1 MNHRT
6 LLTILIGATVLSFCS
21 RREKSDMRNFGSMR
35 CLTMLYAM
43 LLVVF
48 AASGEALAQT
58 GAAQSRVSGQRG
70 LPNSLT
76 LRGDDHATTMQRLRF
91 VRQYKIEDLRSR
103 PQIMLGT
110 AKLDFTPVLNNPKA
124 LFNIA
129 LRLRAMPKNVEV
141 KEDTSEISEVDQGL
155 VLHHVLS
162 YRILPGKCAD
172 PGVQAQLAQAGVA
185 CFTKESAN
193 QRMAEFATPG
203 HARYVADP
211 VKRQAAIASYQ
222 QNSALADADA
232 SKHIADLRKSFAD
245 PKQRATLVAQLG
257 AAEVTRIS
265 NLNDDQLKAEIINSS
280 VQRVEQTAFVYKL
293 DSSQYAHP
301 TTVLRI
307 TPSAQEMAA
316 GKQLLH
322 TVIPEGG
329 AANSQF
335 PKMLVVEPAANF
347 HAQAAPASPKNAT
360 DQTTDMDLGSY
371 IYLTGFT
378 FSHDYEWSIEVDTT
392 INWCLIGC
400 SSTYSVRVFAGFNY
414 GFGLRFPIQTQL
426 KYHNVVHPNQT
437 ADASLTADFAPIKA
451 SAAQF
456 QLTGL
461 EHDQIFDGKELVA
474 QVGADAGFNFNLPI
488 VGSTLPVI
496 GSKGMKFT
504 LNLDFTDIL
513 PSPYNGGIFTPPAP
527 GAHGYDNIYK
537 FDQIDFLGGL
547 LDFGVVSG
555 KIFPAL
561 DINLHSNKLQFT
573 LNDEVF
579 NKQFNLFSPGQT
591 VSLGTDKNKK
601 FDSHFSFGNPVYNLG
616 FTLTP
621 GIDAQLA
628 VDLAVWSQTWDWIV
642 WFPQVAVDLPPG
654 GIDFGCH
661 AGTTCVRDFQPVAGK
676 ETSSTGGGAKQQL
689 QSEGCTV
696 DGNKMICGKIM
707 TYQACQ
713 NALNANALLGIKT
726 CDPGMLLKE
735 EDSADRTLTGGGC
748 QRSGAGI
755 FCTPALCHDYLCPVG
770 MLGLCNDMLKNGVI
784 TSCTLL
790 VPPAIDQELKKAGC
804 NCGGVSGKVI
814 LDCLPGNY
822 YCSPGGMAKC
832 NQFVKEEKILS
843 CKPNH

>member
-1 MNHRT
+1 MVVAH
-6 LLTILIGATVLSFCS
+6 
-21 RREKSDMRNFGSMR
+21 FGPEAISKGEASMR
-35 CLTMLYAM
+35 ILGSKCCLATRSVLFLAI
-43 LLVVF
+43 L
-48 AASGEALAQT
+48 AASGQAFAQRLAVPPRLPEQ
-58 GAAQSRVSGQRG
+58 QS
-70 LPNSLT
+70 LPNSVI
-76 LRGDDHATTMQRLRF
+76 LRGEDHATTMQRLRV
-91 VRQYKIEDLRSR
+91 VRQYKIEDIRSR
-103 PQIMLGT
+103 PQITLGDHP
-110 AKLDFTPVLNNPKA
+110 LDFTPMLNNPKA

-129 LRLRAMPKNVEV
+129 QRLRAMPNNVEV

-155 VLHHVLS
+155 VIHHVLS

-172 PGVQAQLAQAGVA
+172 SGAQAQLAQAGVA
-185 CFTKESAN
+185 CFTKESAS
-193 QRMAEFATPG
+193 QRLAEFATPG

-222 QNSALADADA
+222 QNSALADAEA
-232 SKHIADLRKSFAD
+232 NQHIADLRKSFAD
-245 PKQRATLVAQLG
+245 PKQRATLTVQLG
-257 AAEVTRIS
+257 AAEVARIS

-280 VQRVEQTAFVYKL
+280 VQHVEQTAFVAKL

-322 TVIPEGG
+322 TVINEGG
-329 AANSQF
+329 AANAQF
-335 PKMLVVEPAANF
+335 PKMLVIEPAANF
-347 HAQAAPASPKNAT
+347 HEQPASPKSTT
-360 DQTTDMDLGSY
+360 DQTTDVDLGSY

-437 ADASLTADFAPIKA
+437 ADASFTADFEPVKYTSDADSI
-451 SAAQF
+451 AQF
-456 QLTGL
+456 KLTGL
-461 EHDQIFDGKELVA
+461 EQDQIFDGKELVA

-496 GSKGMKFT
+496 GSKGMKFS
-504 LNLDFTDIL
+504 LGLDFTDIL
-513 PSPYNGGIFTPPAP
+513 PSPYNGGHFSPPAP

-561 DINLHSNKLQFT
+561 NINLHSNKLQFT
-573 LNDEVF
+573 LNDEVW
-579 NKQFNLFSPGQT
+579 NKQFNVSSTGQT
-591 VSLGTDKNKK
+591 VSLGTDKSKK

-642 WFPQVAVDLPPG
+642 WFPQIAVDLPPG

-661 AGTTCVRDFQPVAGK
+661 AGTTCVRDFQPK
-676 ETSSTGGGAKQQL
+676 EGIETGTQGGAKQQL
-689 QSEGCTV
+689 LSEGCTV

-713 NALNANALLGIKT
+713 NALNANALPGIKT
-726 CDPGMLLKE
+726 CDPGMLPKE
-735 EDSADRTLTGGGC
+735 EESADRTLKGGGC
-748 QRSGAGI
+748 QVSGSF
-755 FCTPALCHDYLCPVG
+755 FCVPALCHDYLCPVG
-770 MLGLCNDMLKNGVI
+770 MLGLCNDILRNGVI
-784 TSCTLL
+784 TSCTVL

-804 NCGGVSGKVI
+804 YCGGVSGKVI
-814 LDCLPGNY
+814 LSCLPGNY

-832 NQFVKEEKILS
+832 NQEVKEQHILS
-843 CKPNH
+843 CKPSK

>member
-1 MNHRT
+1 MVVAH
-6 LLTILIGATVLSFCS
+6 
-21 RREKSDMRNFGSMR
+21 FGPEAISKGEASMR
-35 CLTMLYAM
+35 ILGSKCCLATRSVLFLAI
-43 LLVVF
+43 L
-48 AASGEALAQT
+48 AASGQAFAQRLAVPPRLPEQ
-58 GAAQSRVSGQRG
+58 QS
-70 LPNSLT
+70 LPNSVI
-76 LRGDDHATTMQRLRF
+76 LRGEDHATTMQRLRV
-91 VRQYKIEDLRSR
+91 VRQYKIEDIRSR
-103 PQIMLGT
+103 PQITLGDHP
-110 AKLDFTPVLNNPKA
+110 LDFTPMLNNPKA

-129 LRLRAMPKNVEV
+129 QRLRAMPNNVEV

-155 VLHHVLS
+155 VIHHVLS

-172 PGVQAQLAQAGVA
+172 SGAQAQLAQAGVA
-185 CFTKESAN
+185 CFTKESAS
-193 QRMAEFATPG
+193 QRLAEFATPG

-222 QNSALADADA
+222 QNSALADAEA
-232 SKHIADLRKSFAD
+232 NQHIADLRKSFAD
-245 PKQRATLVAQLG
+245 PKQRATLTVQLG
-257 AAEVTRIS
+257 AAEVARIS

-280 VQRVEQTAFVYKL
+280 VQHVEQTAFVAKL

-322 TVIPEGG
+322 TVINEGG
-329 AANSQF
+329 AANAQF
-335 PKMLVVEPAANF
+335 PKMLVIEPAANF
-347 HAQAAPASPKNAT
+347 HEQPASPKSTT
-360 DQTTDMDLGSY
+360 DQTTDVDLGSY

-437 ADASLTADFAPIKA
+437 ADASFTADFEPVKYTSDADSI
-451 SAAQF
+451 AQF
-456 QLTGL
+456 KLTGL
-461 EHDQIFDGKELVA
+461 EQDQIFDGKELVA

-496 GSKGMKFT
+496 GSKGMKFS
-504 LNLDFTDIL
+504 LGLDFTDIL
-513 PSPYNGGIFTPPAP
+513 PSPYNGGHFSPPAP

-547 LDFGVVSG
+547 LDFGVVRA

-561 DINLHSNKLQFT
+561 NINLHSNKLQFT
-573 LNDEVF
+573 LNDEVW
-579 NKQFNLFSPGQT
+579 NKQFNVSSTGQT
-591 VSLGTDKNKK
+591 VSLGTDKSKK

-642 WFPQVAVDLPPG
+642 WFPQIAVDLPPG

-661 AGTTCVRDFQPVAGK
+661 AGTTCVRDFQPK
-676 ETSSTGGGAKQQL
+676 EGIETGTQGGAKQQL
-689 QSEGCTV
+689 LSEGCTV

-713 NALNANALLGIKT
+713 NALNANALPGIKT
-726 CDPGMLLKE
+726 CDPGMLPKE
-735 EDSADRTLTGGGC
+735 EESADRTLKGGGC
-748 QRSGAGI
+748 QVSGSF
-755 FCTPALCHDYLCPVG
+755 FCVPALCHDYLCPVG
-770 MLGLCNDMLKNGVI
+770 MLGLCNDILRNGVI
-784 TSCTLL
+784 TSCTVL

-804 NCGGVSGKVI
+804 YCGGVSGKVI
-814 LDCLPGNY
+814 LSCLPGNY

-832 NQFVKEEKILS
+832 NQEVKEQHILS
-843 CKPNH
+843 CKPSK

>member
-1 MNHRT
+1 M
-6 LLTILIGATVLSFCS
+6 
-21 RREKSDMRNFGSMR
+21 
-35 CLTMLYAM
+35 
-43 LLVVF
+43 
-48 AASGEALAQT
+48 
-58 GAAQSRVSGQRG
+58 QS
-70 LPNSLT
+70 LPNSVI
-76 LRGDDHATTMQRLRF
+76 LRGEDHATTMQRLRV
-91 VRQYKIEDLRSR
+91 VRQYKIEDIRSR
-103 PQIMLGT
+103 PQITLGDHP
-110 AKLDFTPVLNNPKA
+110 LDFTPMLNNPKA

-129 LRLRAMPKNVEV
+129 QRLRAMPNNVEV

-155 VLHHVLS
+155 VIHHVLS

-172 PGVQAQLAQAGVA
+172 SGAQAQLAQAGVA
-185 CFTKESAN
+185 CFTKESAS
-193 QRMAEFATPG
+193 QRLAEFATPG

-222 QNSALADADA
+222 QNSALADAEA
-232 SKHIADLRKSFAD
+232 NQHIADLRKSFAD
-245 PKQRATLVAQLG
+245 PKQRATLTVQLG
-257 AAEVTRIS
+257 AAEVARIS

-280 VQRVEQTAFVYKL
+280 VQHVEQTAFVAKL

-322 TVIPEGG
+322 TVINEGG
-329 AANSQF
+329 AANAQF
-335 PKMLVVEPAANF
+335 PKMLVIEPAANF
-347 HAQAAPASPKNAT
+347 HAQTPASPKNTT

-437 ADASLTADFAPIKA
+437 ADASFTADFEPVKYTSDADSI
-451 SAAQF
+451 AQF
-456 QLTGL
+456 KLTGL
-461 EHDQIFDGKELVA
+461 EQDQIFDGKELVA

-496 GSKGMKFT
+496 GSKGMKFS
-504 LNLDFTDIL
+504 LGLDFTDIL
-513 PSPYNGGIFTPPAP
+513 PSPYNGGHFSPPAP

-561 DINLHSNKLQFT
+561 NINLHSNKLQFT
-573 LNDEVF
+573 LNDEVW
-579 NKQFNLFSPGQT
+579 NKQFNVSSTGQT
-591 VSLGTDKNKK
+591 ISLGTDKNKK

-642 WFPQVAVDLPPG
+642 WFPQLAVDLPPG

-661 AGTTCVRDFQPVAGK
+661 AGTTCVRDFQPEAGIVK
-676 ETSSTGGGAKQQL
+676 GAQGGVKQQL
-689 QSEGCTV
+689 LSEGCTV
-696 DGNKMICGKIM
+696 DGNKLICGKIQ

-713 NALNANALLGIKT
+713 NALNVNALPGIKS
-726 CDPGMLLKE
+726 CDPGMLPKE
-735 EDSADRTLTGGGC
+735 EESADRTLTGGGC
-748 QRSGAGI
+748 ERTGGIGI
-755 FCTPALCHDYLCPVG
+755 FCTPAFCHNYLCPVG
-770 MLGLCNDMLKNGVI
+770 MLGLCNDILKNGVVL
-784 TSCTLL
+784 SCDVL
-790 VPPAIDQELKKAGC
+790 VPPAIDLELKKAGC
-804 NCGGVSGKVI
+804 YCGGVSGKVV

-832 NQFVKEEKILS
+832 NQEVKEQHILS
-843 CKPNH
+843 CKPSK